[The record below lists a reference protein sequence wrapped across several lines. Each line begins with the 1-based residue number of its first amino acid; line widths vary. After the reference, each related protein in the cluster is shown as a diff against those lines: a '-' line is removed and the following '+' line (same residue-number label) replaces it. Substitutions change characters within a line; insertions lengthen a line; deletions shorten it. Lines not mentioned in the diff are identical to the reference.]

1 MYQGT
6 QKRGGYPI
14 NERSGP
20 ELPWGY
26 RLDEGQLDFVFLI
39 RPDGS
44 RAAVFSALGA
54 SKESIEDA
62 AERDWRDRSLRNG
75 EVKES

>member
-1 MYQGT
+1 M
-6 QKRGGYPI
+6 

-20 ELPWGY
+20 ELPRGY

-44 RAAVFSALGA
+44 RVSVFSALGA
-54 SKESIEDA
+54 SKGSIEEA
-62 AERDWRDRSLRNG
+62 AEKDLRDRSLRNG
-75 EVKES
+75 EVEGS

>member
-1 MYQGT
+1 M
-6 QKRGGYPI
+6 

-20 ELPWGY
+20 ELPRGY
-26 RLDEGQLDFVFLI
+26 RIDEGQLDFVFVI

-54 SKESIEDA
+54 SKGSIEEA
-62 AERDWRDRSLRNG
+62 AEKDRRDRSPRNG
-75 EVKES
+75 EVEGS